1 MNQELLNRP
10 KWNILAILIVIV
22 IGTLFMVSSD
32 YGDSEEN
39 NDAEGIALLVV
50 VWLPFML
57 GMGTLILY
65 GLSRFLFKKYNWFI
79 TLLGALYILSAC
91 IQFYFS

>member
-32 YGDSEEN
+32 YSDS
-39 NDAEGIALLVV
+39 EGIALLVV

-57 GMGTLILY
+57 GMCTLILY

-91 IQFYFS
+91 IQFYFG

>member
-1 MNQELLNRP
+1 MNQELFNRP

-22 IGTLFMVSSD
+22 IGTLFMVSTDYSD
-32 YGDSEEN
+32 S
-39 NDAEGIALLVV
+39 EGIALLVV

-65 GLSRFLFKKYNWFI
+65 GLSRLVFKKYNWFI

-91 IQFYFS
+91 IQFYFG

>member
-22 IGTLFMVSSD
+22 IGTLFMVSTDYSD
-32 YGDSEEN
+32 S
-39 NDAEGIALLVV
+39 EGIALLVV

-65 GLSRFLFKKYNWFI
+65 GLSRLVFKKYNWFI
-79 TLLGALYILSAC
+79 TLLGGLYILSAC
-91 IQFYFS
+91 IQFYFG